1 MKFGRLRHVA
11 SIRVAADT
19 TDDEGAVTTAYTQ
32 VGTVRADISIASGRE
47 FDQQRETAG
56 ESVYKVHMR
65 HEPSINGVLTRKHRI
80 VIDGDTLDSG
90 AADITLDV
98 TEPGFVDHRRRMVTA
113 ICVRRD
119 R

>member
-11 SIRVAADT
+11 SIRSAADT
-19 TDDEGAVTTAYTQ
+19 IDSEGSTTTAYTE
-32 VGTVRADISIASGRE
+32 VGTVRADLVIASGRE
-47 FDQQRETAG
+47 FEQQRETAG

-65 HEPSINGVLTRKHRI
+65 HEPSINGALTRKHRI
-80 VIDGDTLDSG
+80 VIAGASIETG

-98 TEPGFVDHRRRMVTA
+98 LEPGFVDHRRRMVTA
-113 ICVRRD
+113 LCVRRD